1 MIGRYCLLFGF
12 LSGLNGIE
20 TILQSAAKILVKPR
34 IINYFN
40 VGSGFDQI
48 THEYMQKKS
57 YYIINGI
64 TLYRLIAAP
73 FLLFLILTRQSD
85 LFKWLLALSF
95 FTDAIDGYL
104 ARKYKVVSVMGAKL
118 DSLGDDLTVI
128 VGVIGLFVLKPDFIN
143 TELIWLVAIFILF
156 VIQVVS
162 AFIRYGAVT
171 SFHTYLAKL
180 AAILQGFFLILAF
193 FMPEPT
199 RALFYIAV
207 AITALDL
214 VEEIILTFL
223 LPKWKAN
230 VKGIYW
236 VLKQKP
242 KSLLFL
248 LQGLIFMW

>member
-1 MIGRYCLLFGF
+1 MDEANQRFAR
-12 LSGLNGIE
+12 LN
-20 TILQSAAKILVKPR
+20 VKSKEGNQISR
-34 IINYFN
+34 WHL
-40 VGSGFDQI
+40 DQI
-48 THEYMQKKS
+48 IYGFMRKKS

-73 FLLFLILTRQSD
+73 FLLFLILTGQSD
-85 LFKWLLALSF
+85 LFKWLLAFNF

-118 DSLGDDLTVI
+118 DSLGDDLTVV
-128 VGVIGLFVLKPDFIN
+128 VGVIGLFVLKPDFISR
-143 TELIWLVAIFILF
+143 ELMWLVSIFILF

-180 AAILQGFFLILAF
+180 AAILQGIFLILAF
-193 FMPEPT
+193 FMHEPV
-199 RALFYIAV
+199 RILFYIAV
-207 AITALDL
+207 VITALDL

-223 LPKWKAN
+223 LPKWQAN

-236 VLKQKP
+236 VLKQNP
-242 KSLLFL
+242 NSLLFL
-248 LQGLIFMW
+248 LQGLIFIW

>member
-1 MIGRYCLLFGF
+1 ML
-12 LSGLNGIE
+12 E
-20 TILQSAAKILVKPR
+20 A
-34 IINYFN
+34 
-40 VGSGFDQI
+40 GFDQV

-85 LFKWLLALSF
+85 LFKWLLAFSF

-128 VGVIGLFVLKPDFIN
+128 VGVIGLFVLKPDFIK
-143 TELIWLVAIFILF
+143 TELMWLVAIFILF
-156 VIQVVS
+156 VFQVVS
-162 AFIRYGAVT
+162 AFTRYGAVT

-180 AAILQGFFLILAF
+180 AAILQGIFLILAF
-193 FMPEPT
+193 FMPEPLSV
-199 RALFYIAV
+199 LFYIAV

-242 KSLLFL
+242 NSLLFL

>member
-1 MIGRYCLLFGF
+1 
-12 LSGLNGIE
+12 
-20 TILQSAAKILVKPR
+20 
-34 IINYFN
+34 
-40 VGSGFDQI
+40 
-48 THEYMQKKS
+48 MQKKS

-128 VGVIGLFVLKPDFIN
+128 VGVIGLFVLKPDFIK
-143 TELIWLVAIFILF
+143 TELMWLVAIFILF

-162 AFIRYGAVT
+162 AFTRYGAVT

-193 FMPEPT
+193 FMPEPL

-223 LPKWKAN
+223 LPKWQAN

-242 KSLLFL
+242 NSLLFF